1 MNLISGSWN
10 HIIHMKESCLTHEFI
25 AGSWIL
31 SQVREIGDFLYSL
44 LPRLECTCLIAVE
57 GQNVTGFIHVT

>member
-1 MNLISGSWN
+1 
-10 HIIHMKESCLTHEFI
+10 MKESCLTHEFI